1 MSVDANPDVARK
13 VRENELNKQLSQS
26 NRLKEIQGIYDQAQ
40 GEGSVAKIQQAVD
53 IAKEKPLSSTESM
66 GNSFDNM
73 VNRIKG
79 SIPRLKIVSADI
91 YDNVFG
97 KELAKKIYEFEG
109 RDINQVRN
117 EAYSELEILA
127 QQVKPTLG
135 LTESVQ
141 NNDWKG
147 LAAGTVNAIT
157 SLGSTA
163 VPALATMGAG
173 LFTEM
178 TGDAI
183 VDFNEAK
190 AKRLGKSVEQ
200 LYKDDEAD
208 FAIPATIGAL
218 SGALELY
225 GMKGV
230 KNLITDKIKGQ
241 GYKKALLFFGET
253 QKEGLTEFVQTGLEE
268 ANKALGEGY
277 SAEEASKK
285 AVDKMFSKQG
295 LESYLQGVVGAGVA
309 GGAGQVTKMVTSP
322 KAKSDLNTELQ
333 SVNLMEMEL
342 QRPEISEASRTTIA
356 NQLNQSVSNM
366 ANIIEEDERAESKLK
381 PEQKK
386 EVERINNDIAELDA
400 VIQDPNVSQEVKDQI
415 EAKRKPLEQELEQV
429 YEETPQ
435 QTIGTPVK
443 KGTDVAIDDTIELVN
458 GKKGKVTKVEGDQV
472 TMTMENG
479 ATFMATP
486 ELVEMSVIKTLEA
499 PQETQTPEVEQE
511 PTEAKEVVTEAVI
524 EEEVKPVVDES
535 IIDVTPEINEVQA
548 PTQEVVTED
557 ISEKRTKE
565 VKIDGNSYTDPS
577 GEKFN
582 INIFDGANG
591 KVEAVSDRKN
601 TDRLAL
607 TVTNKEGKSIANAG
621 FWKDKDGKWYSNITN
636 VNSEYRRKGIASAM
650 YQFAKNNGFNIK
662 SSEFRSEQGNKFT
675 NSFFNENREYDL
687 EQKQRELKNKEVLDK
702 AGTDLEALK
711 QVQNKPAK
719 YKASVK
725 RLTDAFKA
733 GEITE
738 QEFND
743 TKARFDDVIAESS
756 PNVPKK
762 ESLTKEEIT
771 SLDNELA
778 NQELTTDDFIQYE
791 RARAIEDAN
800 NDAEAVQQ
808 PKDDGGTAT
817 GETKGSQKTQA
828 EKIGGKNAVQKPS
841 TESVDVR
848 QSSQNGR
855 GVGER
860 NTQEQE
866 TAQKE
871 EKRPRTEEVSVNEE
885 KVKAIQEKRQ
895 SIKDRIAQKLKEQRG
910 NLSSGIDPSLLSD
923 FVELGATYIEEGIVK
938 ASDFIKRFREDA
950 KELGIDDTTISDEDI
965 TEVLN
970 TINERAEKKATR
982 LRNKDIAEKRNE
994 LGLEERTRP
1003 TRKTN
1008 QELIEEANQAIKD
1021 GYDVESLIDNIIEG
1035 RKEATDKEVVI
1046 LKQYQLAKED
1056 ELIQI
1061 GDKIV
1066 EATEQGK
1073 GTPLERLIE
1082 KRDMIIQDIQRAYE
1096 AGEKTGTVSARALQA
1111 RKIALMNDYSLAG
1124 MLIEKR
1130 KANGDQA
1137 LSAEQIDETTAE
1149 YSRIKKLND
1158 ELQVKIN
1165 ELQEQNKDLRSK
1177 KQIESLKTIL
1187 AYEKRKLGRVEQRE
1201 SIQNEIDKA
1210 KEALSKKLKEQRST
1224 LSANPIP
1231 VNLIPDI
1238 AKLGKLYAQ
1247 KGINT
1252 LEGIADAIYVDLKES
1267 IDGLKKEDVEEVLLN
1282 YDYDTQAREEKRL
1295 EGFKLRT
1302 AKRTQELRD
1311 RLNARDFSRRKV
1323 EPVVLDAEAK
1333 KLQEELRK
1341 AKFDWEHGLERDI
1354 LARRTRLEKIRD
1366 AWTEIMGVPRSLMAT
1381 LDYSAPL
1388 RQGLVLT
1395 INNPSIAGKAF
1406 VEMFRQSWN
1415 EKRFENWLA
1424 DLRESHDYG
1433 DMKEAGLYI
1442 ADHNSPKIAAKEENF
1457 MSNLVNK
1464 IPLLGSAIKIP
1475 FGNKTVEVGGL
1486 TKGAERAYVS
1496 YLNKLRVDVFRNTAS
1511 EFEKDGK
1518 TLQSDKKLYEALATY
1533 INSATGRGDLGQ
1545 MEGSAQILNSFF
1557 FSPRL
1562 IASRI
1567 RLLTNWANPMW
1578 YANTP
1583 EPVRTMYLRD
1593 MAKTIAVGTTLLAL
1607 AGFAGADVEDDPRSS
1622 DFGKIRIGDK
1632 RWDIWGGFQQFVRFF
1647 SQLATGQRKSTTDKT
1662 IREING
1668 EGFKGETRADLII
1681 NMIRSKLAPVPAT
1694 AWNLAAGENMVGEEY
1709 TWKDVPQSFL
1719 PLFASDLYKATDK
1732 DGVKGLMGTS
1742 VGVFGIGVQD
1752 YSKKEDKPKSMEEI
1766 RKELREQLK
1775 TLKEKK

>member
-1 MSVDANPDVARK
+1 MGKQQSTDPIKSIYNDLGLQQAGVGYDKFVEKFNSDANARKSVYNDLGFEKAGIDYETFETRLGLKKKAQENVSQNGIQTSGIGSQFSPSTSPLGFAQEANTPPLAPFDMSVDANPDVARK

-53 IAKEKPLSSTESM
+53 LAKEKPLSSTESM

-109 RDINQVRN
+109 RDINAVRN
-117 EAYSELEILA
+117 EAYGELEALA

-135 LTESVQ
+135 LTESLQ

-366 ANIIEEDERAESKLK
+366 ADIIEEDQKAEENLK
-381 PEQKK
+381 PEQRK

-415 EAKRKPLEQELEQV
+415 EAKREPLEKELEEV
-429 YEETPQ
+429 YKTVPETK
-435 QTIGTPVK
+435 GTPVK
-443 KGTDVAIDDTIELVN
+443 KGSDVAIDDTIELVN
-458 GKKGKVTKVEGDQV
+458 GKKGKVTKVEGNQV
-472 TMTMENG
+472 TMTMDNG

-486 ELVEMSVIKTLEA
+486 ELVEMSVIKPTESIETTISPETDNVSTEVKETPVEA
-499 PQETQTPEVEQE
+499 VVEQE
-511 PTEAKEVVTEAVI
+511 TKPIIDEAKQTPTQKVVTE
-524 EEEVKPVVDES
+524 
-535 IIDVTPEINEVQA
+535 N
-548 PTQEVVTED
+548 

-565 VKIDGNSYTDPS
+565 V
-577 GEKFN
+577 
-582 INIFDGANG
+582 
-591 KVEAVSDRKN
+591 
-601 TDRLAL
+601 
-607 TVTNKEGKSIANAG
+607 
-621 FWKDKDGKWYSNITN
+621 
-636 VNSEYRRKGIASAM
+636 
-650 YQFAKNNGFNIK
+650 
-662 SSEFRSEQGNKFT
+662 
-675 NSFFNENREYDL
+675 
-687 EQKQRELKNKEVLDK
+687 LDK
-702 AGTDLEALK
+702 AKTDLEALK

-733 GEITE
+733 GEINE

-762 ESLTKEEIT
+762 ETLTQEEIK

-778 NQELTTDDFIQYE
+778 NQDLTTDDFIQYE

-808 PKDDGGTAT
+808 PEDDGGTAT

-855 GVGER
+855 GLGER

-866 TAQKE
+866 TAEKE

-923 FVELGATYIEEGIVK
+923 FIELGSTYIEEGIVK

-950 KELGIDDTTISDEDI
+950 KEMGVDETTISDEDI

-1003 TRKTN
+1003 TRKSN
-1008 QELIEEANQAIKD
+1008 QELVDEANTAIKD
-1021 GYDVESLIDNIIEG
+1021 GYDVESLIDGIIEG

-1073 GTPLERLIE
+1073 GTPLQRLIE
-1082 KRDMIIQDIQRAYE
+1082 QRDMVIQDIQRAYE
-1096 AGEKTGTVSARALQA
+1096 AGERTGTVSARALQA

-1130 KANGDQA
+1130 KANGDQV
-1137 LSAEQIDETTAE
+1137 LSEQQIEETTSE
-1149 YSRIKKLND
+1149 YRKIKKLND
-1158 ELQVKIN
+1158 DLQAKID
-1165 ELQEQNKDLRSK
+1165 ELQEQNRDLRSK

-1187 AYEKRKLGRVEQRE
+1187 AYEKRKLGRVQQRE
-1201 SIQNEIDKA
+1201 SIQSEIDKA
-1210 KEALSKKLKEQRST
+1210 KEALSQKLKEQRST

-1267 IDGLKKEDVEEVLLN
+1267 IEGLKKEDVEEVLLN
-1282 YDYDTQAREEKRL
+1282 FDYDAQAREEKRL

-1354 LARRTRLEKIRD
+1354 LARRTRLEKVRD
-1366 AWTEIMGVPRSLMAT
+1366 AFTEIVNVPRSLMAS

-1395 INNPSIAGKAF
+1395 VNNPTIAGKAF
-1406 VEMFRQSWN
+1406 VEMFRQSWSQ
-1415 EKRFENWLA
+1415 KRFDNWLA
-1424 DLRESHDYG
+1424 DLRETPEYSV
-1433 DMKEAGLYI
+1433 MKDAGLYI
-1442 ADHNSPKIAAKEENF
+1442 ADHTSPKLSAKEEQF
-1457 MSNLVNK
+1457 MSNLADK
-1464 IPLLGSAIKIP
+1464 IPGIGRLIKGS
-1475 FGNKTVEVGGL
+1475 
-1486 TKGAERAYVS
+1486 ERAYVS
-1496 YLNKLRVDVFRNTAS
+1496 YLNKLRVDVFNQVAT
-1511 EFEKDGK
+1511 EFENEGK
-1518 TLQSDKKLYEALATY
+1518 TIESDKKLYDALATY
-1533 INSATGRGDLGQ
+1533 INTATGRGNLGS
-1545 MEGSAQILNSFF
+1545 MEGSAQILNSTF

-1567 RLLTNWANPMW
+1567 RLLTNWANPVW

-1583 EPVRTMYLRD
+1583 APVRMMYLKD
-1593 MAKTIAVGTTLLAL
+1593 MAKTIAVGTTLLSL
-1607 AGFAGADVEDDPRSS
+1607 ASLAGADVEDDPRSS

-1647 SQLATGQRKSTTDKT
+1647 SQLATGQRKSTADKT

-1681 NMIRSKLAPVPAT
+1681 NMFRSKLAPVPAT
-1694 AWNLAAGENMVGEEY
+1694 AWNLAAGENMVGEEF
-1709 TWKDVPQSFL
+1709 TWKDVPKSFL
-1719 PLFASDLYKATDK
+1719 PLLASDLYKSTEK
-1732 DGVKGLMGTS
+1732 DGIKGLLGSS
-1742 VGVFGIGVQD
+1742 VGIFGIGVQD